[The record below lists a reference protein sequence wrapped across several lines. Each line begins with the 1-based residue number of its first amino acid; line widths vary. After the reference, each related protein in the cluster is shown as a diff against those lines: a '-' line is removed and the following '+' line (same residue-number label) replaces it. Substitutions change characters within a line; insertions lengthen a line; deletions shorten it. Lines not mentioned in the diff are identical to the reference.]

1 MEALV
6 YNTNFEA
13 IGYVDVFYS
22 FIWSDRYLGYGDFE
36 LVVPATTKY
45 LELLQQDYYL
55 TINESERVMIIEEL
69 TIETDAENGNE
80 LKVTGRSLESIL
92 ERRIIWGQK
101 SLSGNFQNGIKS
113 LLVDALISPTIGDRR
128 IDNFKFKEV
137 DDPRITALTVEGQYT
152 GDVLYDVIKSLC
164 AKENIGFKVV
174 LDAKYNFVFSLYA
187 GIDRSYDQTENDYV
201 IFSSKFENLLSS
213 NYIKS
218 KKLVKNVSLVA
229 GEGEGATRKT
239 LAVGEASGMDR
250 REMFTDANDISS
262 KVTDGKK
269 DEEKA
274 ESIEYNEDA
283 IPELT
288 ATKIEINASKIEFHV
303 GDSYDWSNGVKVTAT
318 YSDNST
324 KDVTKFCD
332 FIPKSGDIAKKA
344 DTKLTASFSWE
355 TGLSKPL
362 TVSTNIYVDDVG
374 RAQLKSINLS
384 LYDSEFTVGQKYEYP
399 KVQATAT
406 YTDGVI
412 YAADGKTVIERYP
425 YANLYDNSGNKIA
438 IFYDGQTYD
447 LNGKVIGSY
456 ANGKRFGFGTDQTGT
471 YRDDFIYDM
480 DGDLIGAYHVDA
492 DAPADKKRGDV
503 YTGVSYTYKNGKIY
517 QKTTSY
523 SSTTQTNQ
531 TTDKLTGVYFI
542 ENGAGMFWN
551 SQSGIYKDGV
561 MKLTSGK
568 KTGTYK
574 NGKTYNIDGKET
586 GTYKNGRLYNTEGT
600 LVGGYADQKLF
611 GTLTDVYEPNG
622 HILYNP
628 SSHEVKGYF
637 KNGMVFDKVTY
648 NFDQGKV
655 YKDEATDSEEQ
666 IATYSNG
673 KIFGKNLGT
682 YENGI
687 LYDSGGNKSGTYDD
701 FTHDKDI
708 SSQVTYDPKAG
719 TVVAKDDG
727 YDEVAITYP
736 RVISARGN
744 MTATDSISKVL
755 TMADYYKLLQQRG
768 EEELSENLVDET
780 FEGEVDY
787 DGTFKYGRDFNIG
800 DIVAIS
806 NEYGI
811 DGTSRVTEVVLS
823 HDTSGITVIPTFS
836 SETDLAEET

>member
-13 IGYVDVFYS
+13 VGYVDVFYS

-45 LELLQQDYYL
+45 LDLIQQDYYL
-55 TINESERVMIIEEL
+55 SINESEHVMIVEEIAIES
-69 TIETDAENGNE
+69 DADNGNE
-80 LKVTGRSLESIL
+80 LKITGRSLESIL

-101 SLSGNFQNGIKS
+101 SLSGSFQSAIKS
-113 LLVDALISPTIGDRR
+113 LLVDSLISPKIPERR
-128 IDNFKFKEV
+128 IDNFKFQET
-137 DDPRITALTVEGQYT
+137 DDERITELTVEGQYT
-152 GDVLYDVIKSLC
+152 GDVLYDVVKSLC
-164 AKENIGFKVV
+164 AKENVGFKVV

-187 GIDRSYDQTENDYV
+187 GIDRSYEQTDNDYV
-201 IFSSKFENLLSS
+201 AFSSKFENLLSS

-262 KVTDGKK
+262 KVSDTSK
-269 DEEKA
+269 DDEIA
-274 ESIEYNEDA
+274 DSIEYNPDA

-288 ATKIEINASKIEFHV
+288 ATGIEIDASKIEFHV
-303 GDSYDWSNGVKVTAT
+303 GDSYDWSSGVTVTAT

-324 KDVTKFCD
+324 KNVTKFCD
-332 FIPKSGDIAKKA
+332 FTPASGDIAKA
-344 DTKLTASFSWE
+344 EDTTLTASFDWE
-355 TGLSKPL
+355 TGIENPITTSIP
-362 TVSTNIYVDDVG
+362 IYVDPVG
-374 RAQLKSINLS
+374 NAQLKSLNLE
-384 LYDSEFTVGQKYEYP
+384 LYDSEFTVGDPYWYINVK
-399 KVQATAT
+399 ATAT

-412 YAADGKTVIERYP
+412 YAQDGTTVLERYP
-425 YANLYDNSGNKIA
+425 YATLYDLEGNKIA
-438 IFYDGQTYD
+438 IFHDGKTYD
-447 LNGKVIGSY
+447 LNGTVIGSY

-471 YRDDFIYDM
+471 YSGDFIYDM
-480 DGDLIGAYHVDA
+480 DGDLIGAYHVDD
-492 DAPADKKRGDV
+492 DAPSDKKRGDV
-503 YTGVSYTYKNGKIY
+503 YTGETYTYKNGKIY
-517 QKTTSY
+517 QKSTSY
-523 SSTTQTNQ
+523 SSSSQSTESS
-531 TTDKLTGVYFI
+531 DKLTGVYFE
-542 ENGAGMFWN
+542 ENNAGMFWN

-574 NGKTYNIDGKET
+574 NGKTYNIDGT
-586 GTYKNGRLYNTEGT
+586 QSGTYRDGRLYNMDGT

-611 GTLTDVYEPNG
+611 GTLTDVYEHGG
-622 HILYNP
+622 HTLYNP

-637 KNGMVFDKVTY
+637 KDGLIFEKVTY

-655 YKDEATDSEEQ
+655 FENEATDEEEQ

-682 YENGI
+682 YENGK
-687 LYDSGGNKSGTYDD
+687 LYDSGGNESGTYDD
-701 FTHDKDI
+701 FSYDKDI
-708 SSQVTYDPKAG
+708 SQDAIYDPPEG
-719 TVVAKDDG
+719 ILVEKDDG
-727 YDEVAITYP
+727 YSEVMIQYP
-736 RVISARGN
+736 RVNDERGWMDARE
-744 MTATDSISKVL
+744 SISKVL

-768 EEELSENLVDET
+768 EEELAENLVDES

-823 HDTSGITVIPTFS
+823 HDTSGFTVIPTFS

>member
-6 YNTNFEA
+6 YNTKFEA

-45 LELLQQDYYL
+45 LELIQQDYYL
-55 TINESERVMIIEEL
+55 TINESDHVMIVEEI

-80 LKVTGRSLESIL
+80 LKITGRSLESIL

-113 LLVDALISPTIGDRR
+113 LLVDALISPKIGDRR
-128 IDNFKFKEV
+128 IDNFKFQEV
-137 DDPRITALTVEGQYT
+137 DDPRITELTVEGQYT

-164 AKENIGFKVV
+164 AKENIGFKVI

-201 IFSSKFENLLSS
+201 VFSSKFENLLQS

-218 KKLVKNVSLVA
+218 KKLLKNVSLVA
-229 GEGEGATRKT
+229 GEGQGATRKT
-239 LAVGEASGMDR
+239 LSVGEASGMDR

-262 KVTDGKK
+262 KVSDGTK

-274 ESIEYNEDA
+274 ESIEYNPNA

-288 ATKIEINASKIEFHV
+288 ASRIDIEASKIEFHV
-303 GDSYDWSNGVKVTAT
+303 GDSYDWGNGVKVTAT

-332 FIPKSGDIAKKA
+332 FTPKSGDIAKAA
-344 DTKLTASFSWE
+344 DTTLTASFDWE
-355 TGLSKPL
+355 TGLTTPL
-362 TVSTNIYVDDVG
+362 TASTSIYVDEVG
-374 RAQLKSINLS
+374 RAQLKSIDLK
-384 LYDSEFTVGQKYEYP
+384 LYDSEFTVGDKYTYP
-399 KVQATAT
+399 NVKATAT

-412 YAADGKTVIERYP
+412 YAANGTTVLERYP
-425 YANLYDNSGNKIA
+425 YANLYDLNHNKIA
-438 IFYDGQTYD
+438 IFHDGKIYDNAGT
-447 LNGKVIGSY
+447 VIGSY

-471 YRDDFIYDM
+471 YSNDFIYDM
-480 DGDLIGAYHVDA
+480 DGDLMGAYHVDA
-492 DAPADKKRGDV
+492 DAPSDKKRGDV
-503 YTGVSYTYKNGKIY
+503 YTGVTYTYSNGKIY
-517 QKTTSY
+517 QKSTSY
-523 SSTTQTNQ
+523 SSSSQSTQTSE
-531 TTDKLTGVYFI
+531 KLTGVYFE

-574 NGKTYNIDGKET
+574 NGKTYNIDGEET

-611 GTLTDVYEPNG
+611 GTLTDAYEPGG

-628 SSHEVKGYF
+628 SNHEVKGYF
-637 KNGMVFDKVTY
+637 KNGMIFEKVTY

-655 YKDEATDSEEQ
+655 YENEATDEEEQ

-673 KIFGKNLGT
+673 KIYGKNLGT
-682 YENGI
+682 YEDGI
-687 LYDSGGNKSGTYDD
+687 LYDSGGNQSGTYDD
-701 FTHDKDI
+701 FSNEKDI
-708 SSQVTYDPKAG
+708 SAAATYDPVSG

-727 YDEVAITYP
+727 YSEVTITYP
-736 RVISARGN
+736 RVITTRGN

-768 EEELSENLVDET
+768 EEELSANLVDET

>member
-6 YNTNFEA
+6 YNTKFEA
-13 IGYVDVFYS
+13 VGYIDVFYS

-45 LELLQQDYYL
+45 LDLIRQDYYL
-55 TINESERVMIIEEL
+55 TINESEHVMIVEEIAIES
-69 TIETDAENGNE
+69 DADNGNE
-80 LKVTGRSLESIL
+80 LKITGRSLESIL

-101 SLSGNFQNGIKS
+101 NLSGNFQAGIKS
-113 LLVDALISPTIGDRR
+113 LLVDCLISPTIGDRR
-128 IDNFKFKEV
+128 IDNFKFKET
-137 DDPRITALTVEGQYT
+137 DDPRITELTVEGQYT
-152 GDVLYDVIKSLC
+152 GDVLYEVVKSLC

-174 LDAKYNFVFSLYA
+174 LDSKYNFVFSLYA
-187 GIDRSYDQTENDYV
+187 GIDRSYDQTDNDYV
-201 IFSSKFENLLSS
+201 AFSSKFENLLSS

-218 KKLVKNVSLVA
+218 KKLVKNVTLVA

-250 REMFTDANDISS
+250 REMFSDANDISS
-262 KVTDGKK
+262 KVSDGTK

-288 ATKIEINASKIEFHV
+288 ATKIEIQTTKTEFHV
-303 GDSYDWSNGVKVTAT
+303 GDSYDWSNGVKVIAT

-332 FIPKSGDIAKKA
+332 FTPASGDIAKVEDK
-344 DTKLTASFSWE
+344 TLTASFDWE
-355 TGLSKPL
+355 TGVENPITASID
-362 TVSTNIYVDDVG
+362 IYVDEVG
-374 RAQLKSINLS
+374 KAQLKSLNLE
-384 LYDSEFTVGQKYEYP
+384 LYDSEFTVGDAYQYP
-399 KVQATAT
+399 KVKATAT

-412 YAADGKTVIERYP
+412 YGEDGKTVTERYP
-425 YANLYDNSGNKIA
+425 YATLYNLNGEKIA
-438 IFYDGQTYD
+438 IFHDGKTYD
-447 LNGKVIGSY
+447 TNGTVIGSY

-471 YRDDFIYDM
+471 YKDNFIYDM
-480 DGDLIGAYHVDA
+480 DGDLIGAYHVDD
-492 DAPADKKRGDV
+492 DAPSDKKRGDV
-503 YTGVSYTYKNGKIY
+503 YTGESYTYKNGKIY
-517 QKTTSY
+517 QKSTSY
-523 SSTTQTNQ
+523 SSSSQSTQ
-531 TTDKLTGVYFI
+531 TTDKLTGVYFE
-542 ENGAGMFWN
+542 ENKVGMFWN

-586 GTYKNGRLYNTEGT
+586 GTYKNGKLYNTEGT
-600 LVGGYADQKLF
+600 IVGGYADQKLF
-611 GTLTDVYEPNG
+611 GTLTDIYDPGKN
-622 HILYNP
+622 ILYNP
-628 SSHEVKGYF
+628 SSKEVKGYF
-637 KNGMVFDKVTY
+637 KNGLIFEKVTY

-655 YKDEATDSEEQ
+655 YENEATDEEEQ
-666 IATYSNG
+666 IATYSDG
-673 KIFGKNLGT
+673 KIYGKNLGT
-682 YENGI
+682 YDKGI

-701 FTHDKDI
+701 FTNDKDI
-708 SSQVTYDPKAG
+708 SAEAIYDPPEG
-719 TVVAKDDG
+719 TVVEKDDG
-727 YDEVAITYP
+727 YSEVTITYS
-736 RVISARGN
+736 RVIATRGT
-744 MTATDSISKVL
+744 MEASESISKVL

-768 EEELSENLVDET
+768 EEELSENLIDES